1 MAGRP
6 RDQENIHF
14 RNMKNGKRKLRSTQ
28 RQLEA
33 VARKQKFEN
42 IMTAREGDQKLFFKL
57 VNDQRRTGMEKTT
70 QLKFK
75 NGIYDNPDSIRK
87 GWAEYFEELA
97 TPSSSNYEDVLYN
110 NQVEL
115 DCLLFEDTYISNL
128 QNSEKISVTEE
139 QVEKVIN
146 TLKSGKAADC
156 ANLTSEHLKNGGQIV
171 ISAVTKLIN
180 MIFDV
185 CSIPDLLKLGIAT
198 PVYKRK
204 GKPLDDPN
212 SYRKITVTSILNKI
226 LEKLYLEKKDETLKN
241 AQSPLQRGFTKGIS
255 GLNAALILNELIAE
269 AQDLHRPL
277 YVAFLD
283 AQKAFDLVWHSS
295 LLRKLHQSGI
305 ESDSWLMFK
314 EWYKDLTSQIKWEG
328 ELSKVFSEHQGVRQG
343 GVTSPAAYKLFI
355 NPMLDHIETQN
366 LGSYIGP
373 IYCGTPTV
381 ADDVCLVSNN
391 PEDLQAMLDI
401 QGDYANKEHYLYKVK
416 QNHLWFNLMT
426 NNLGIS
432 P

>member
-1 MAGRP
+1 
-6 RDQENIHF
+6 
-14 RNMKNGKRKLRSTQ
+14 MKNGKRKLRSTQ

-97 TPSSSNYEDVLYN
+97 TPSSSNYEDALYN

-128 QNSEKISVTEE
+128 ENSEKISVTEE

-180 MIFDV
+180 MI
-185 CSIPDLLKLGIAT
+185 LM
-198 PVYKRK
+198 
-204 GKPLDDPN
+204 
-212 SYRKITVTSILNKI
+212 
-226 LEKLYLEKKDETLKN
+226 
-241 AQSPLQRGFTKGIS
+241 
-255 GLNAALILNELIAE
+255 
-269 AQDLHRPL
+269 
-277 YVAFLD
+277 YV
-283 AQKAFDLVWHSS
+283 QYQIYSNLV
-295 LLRKLHQSGI
+295 
-305 ESDSWLMFK
+305 
-314 EWYKDLTSQIKWEG
+314 
-328 ELSKVFSEHQGVRQG
+328 
-343 GVTSPAAYKLFI
+343 
-355 NPMLDHIETQN
+355 
-366 LGSYIGP
+366 
-373 IYCGTPTV
+373 
-381 ADDVCLVSNN
+381 
-391 PEDLQAMLDI
+391 
-401 QGDYANKEHYLYKVK
+401 
-416 QNHLWFNLMT
+416 
-426 NNLGIS
+426 
-432 P
+432 